1 MRIYQ
6 RDYYDRFRCLAA
18 DCPDSCC
25 KEWDVQVDDQS
36 ARIYR
41 ALPGPLG
48 DRLRQVLTNDPEY
61 GTVMTIEN
69 GRCPMWRSDGLCQI
83 QAELGHDAL
92 CKTCRDF
99 PRLTHDY
106 GDFVELGLELSCP
119 EAARLILTSPP
130 APLQMRQAPGEAALE
145 YDCDAMQILLK
156 TREAALDIVSDPAY
170 PVEKALVLL
179 LFYGYHAQAALDGD
193 DAGAFCPDAA
203 LEEAAQI
210 AGDSDKDSFLAF
222 YADLEILTK
231 VWAARLRSPLS
242 GEGWSDM
249 FRNLARYGIER
260 YWLQAVCDYNLV
272 SRVKMIVASCLLVKE
287 LGGDTIATA
296 QLYSKEI
303 ENNADNVDAILDG
316 AYSHPALTDRNLI
329 SLLLTQFLKNTK

>member
-6 RDYYDRFRCLAA
+6 RDYYDQFRCLAS

-25 KEWDVQVDDQS
+25 KEWDVQIDTQS
-36 ARIYR
+36 AKVYR

-48 DRLRQVLTNDPEY
+48 DRLRQILKDDPEY
-61 GTVMTIEN
+61 GTVMMIEN

-106 GDFVELGLELSCP
+106 GDFIELGLELSCP
-119 EAARLILTSPP
+119 EAARMILTSSPS
-130 APLQMRQAPGEAALE
+130 PLQTRYSSGEVAPE
-145 YDCDAMQILLK
+145 YDLDAMQILLK
-156 TREAALDIVSDPAY
+156 TRETALSIVSDPAY
-170 PVEKALVLL
+170 SVENALVLL

-193 DAGAFCPDAA
+193 DAGAFCPNAV
-203 LEEAAQI
+203 LEEATQI
-210 AGDSDKDSFLAF
+210 AGDGDKDSFLAF
-222 YADLEILTK
+222 YTDLEILTD

-249 FRNLARYGIER
+249 FRNLARYGIDR
-260 YWLQAVCDYNLV
+260 YWLQAVCDYDLIC
-272 SRVKMIVASCLLVKE
+272 RVKMIVASCLLVKE

-296 QLYSKEI
+296 QLYSKEV

-316 AYSHPALTDRNLI
+316 AYAHPALTDQNLI
-329 SLLLTQFLKNTK
+329 GLLLTHIF

>member
-1 MRIYQ
+1 MRVYQ
-6 RDYYDRFRCLAA
+6 RDYFDRFHCLAA

-25 KEWDVQVDDQS
+25 KEWDVQVDAQS
-36 ARIYR
+36 AKVYR

-48 DRLRQVLTNDPEY
+48 DRLRQVLTDDPEY

-83 QAELGHDAL
+83 QAELGHSAL

-106 GDFVELGLELSCP
+106 GDFMELGLELSCP
-119 EAARLILTSPP
+119 EAARLILTSSPS
-130 APLQMRQAPGEAALE
+130 PLQIHLAPGEVAPE
-145 YDCDAMQILLK
+145 YDRDAMQILLK
-156 TREAALDIVSDPAY
+156 TRETALGIVSDPTY
-170 PVEKALVLL
+170 SIEEVLVLL
-179 LFYGYHAQAALDGD
+179 LFYGYHAQSALDGD
-193 DAGAFCPDAA
+193 DAGVFCPDAA

-210 AGDSDKDSFLAF
+210 AGDGDKDSFLAF
-222 YADLEILTK
+222 YADLELLTDT
-231 VWAARLRSPLS
+231 WAARLRSPS
-242 GEGWSDM
+242 AMAGESEM

-260 YWLQAVCDYNLV
+260 YWLQAVCDYDLV
-272 SRVKMIVASCLLVKE
+272 SRVKMVVASCLLVKE

-296 QLYSKEI
+296 QLYSKEV

-316 AYSHPALTDRNLI
+316 AYAHPALTDQNLI
-329 SLLLTQFLKNTK
+329 GLLLTHIF

>member
-6 RDYYDRFRCLAA
+6 RDYYNQFRCIAA

-25 KEWDVQVDDQS
+25 KEWDVQVDPQS
-36 ARIYR
+36 AKAYR
-41 ALPGPLG
+41 TLQGSLG
-48 DRLRQVLTNDPEY
+48 DRLRQVLKDDPEY
-61 GTVMTIEN
+61 GTVMAIEN

-83 QAELGHDAL
+83 QAELGHGAL

-106 GDFVELGLELSCP
+106 GDFMELGLELSCP

-130 APLQMRQAPGEAALE
+130 SPLQMRQGSGEMAPE
-145 YDCDAMQILLK
+145 YDRDAMQILLE
-156 TREAALDIVSDPAY
+156 TRETALEIVSNSAY
-170 PVEKALVLL
+170 SPEKVLVLL
-179 LFYGYHAQAALDGD
+179 LFYGYHAQSALDGD
-193 DAGAFCPDAA
+193 DAGVFCPDAV
-203 LEEAAQI
+203 LEEAAQM
-210 AGDSDKDSFLAF
+210 AGNGDIDSFLAF
-222 YADLEILTK
+222 YADLEILTEA
-231 VWAARLRSPLS
+231 WSARLRSPIS
-242 GEGWSDM
+242 GAGWSDI

-260 YWLQAVCDYNLV
+260 YWLQAVCDYDLV

-287 LGGDTIATA
+287 LGSDTVATA

-316 AYSHPALTDRNLI
+316 AYTHPALTDRNLI
-329 SLLLTQFLKNTK
+329 GLLLTHIF